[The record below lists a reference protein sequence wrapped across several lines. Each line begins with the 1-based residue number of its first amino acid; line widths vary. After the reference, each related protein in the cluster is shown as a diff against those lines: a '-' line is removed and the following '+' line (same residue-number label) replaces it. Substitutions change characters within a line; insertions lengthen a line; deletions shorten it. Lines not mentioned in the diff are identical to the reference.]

1 MVTQIWT
8 IQICIVIF
16 KINLK
21 FSVKCRGAKQE
32 GGGVGESQP
41 PLNFG
46 WGVEHLSTPL
56 ILRKKNLGGVGS
68 P

>member
-1 MVTQIWT
+1 MFSKLLR
-8 IQICIVIF
+8 IVNI
-16 KINLK
+16 
-21 FSVKCRGAKQE
+21 SSQGRQTGVV
-32 GGGVGESQP
+32 GGGSQP

-56 ILRKKNLGGVGS
+56 ILRKKFLRGVGS